1 MAYTYLSI
9 LGDSGN
15 KIQVEPTAIRAEG
28 SPEYTRLVVPINLD
42 LKPINEKNFSIL
54 GIRASLFI
62 QNNPQKISDALPY
75 MFSHKISKY
84 PQTIPLEIEFPL
96 DAYRI
101 EKIEEQR
108 KGADL
113 KIRLDLYFII
123 GIYEPL
129 IVKSEGAQKANGFL
143 TEILT
148 SFVQL
153 QEIKIPQS
161 HWVKDMLPKM
171 GYSEYLLVEIPKGN
185 EIIREAWDYIK
196 KAETAFMRWD
206 TQGVFANCREVGRVL
221 DNEIKNKFG
230 ETDPIYTERWGRFY
244 NKKGGFNHWASLDLH
259 RVEIKAEVKKADAA
273 HLMFVTKSMIKFAE
287 ELLQEKSE

>member
-15 KIQVEPTAIRAEG
+15 KIQAEPTVIRAEG
-28 SPEYTRLVVPINLD
+28 SPEYTRLVVPISLD

-62 QNNPQKISDALPY
+62 QNNPQKISDALPHI
-75 MFSHKISKY
+75 FSHTISKY
-84 PQTIPLEIEFPL
+84 PQMITRDIEFPL
-96 DAYRI
+96 DAFRI

-108 KGADL
+108 KGVDL

-129 IVKSEGAQKANGFL
+129 IVKSEGAQKTKDFL
-143 TEILT
+143 AEILT

-161 HWVKDMLPKM
+161 HWVKDILPKM
-171 GYSEYLLVEIPKGN
+171 GHSECLLVEIPKGN
-185 EIIREAWDYIK
+185 EIIREAWDYIEK
-196 KAETAFMRWD
+196 TETAFMRWD

-230 ETDPIYTERWGRFY
+230 EADATYTERWQRFH
-244 NKKGGFNHWASLDLH
+244 KGFNHWASLDLH
-259 RVEIKAEVKKADAA
+259 RTDIKVEVKKADAE
-273 HLMFVTKSMIKFAE
+273 HLMFVTKSLIKFAE
-287 ELLQEKSE
+287 QLLREKNK

>member
-1 MAYTYLSI
+1 M
-9 LGDSGN
+9 GNSGN
-15 KIQVEPTAIRAEG
+15 KIQVEPIAIRAEG

-54 GIRASLFI
+54 GIRASLFR
-62 QNNPQKISDALPY
+62 QNNPQKISDALPH
-75 MFSHKISKY
+75 MFGHMISKY
-84 PQTIPLEIEFPL
+84 PQTITRDIEFPL

-129 IVKSEGAQKANGFL
+129 IVKSGEGQQAKDFL

-161 HWVKDMLPKM
+161 HWVKDILPKM
-171 GYSEYLLVEIPKGN
+171 GYSEYLLVEIPKSN
-185 EIIREAWDYIK
+185 KIIREAWDYIE

-206 TQGVFANCREVGRVL
+206 TQGVFANCREVGKLL
-221 DNEIKNKFG
+221 DNAIKAKFG
-230 ETDPIYTERWGRFY
+230 ETDPTYTERWGRFY
-244 NKKGGFNHWASLDLH
+244 NKKQGFTHWASLDLH
-259 RVEIKAEVKKADAA
+259 RAEIKAEVKKADAA

-287 ELLQEKSE
+287 ELLQEKNE